1 MVTVDPQA
9 ASVMTARHLRVRSPR
24 PPRPYTRGAVDA
36 IEPTSPIPFS
46 GLLLGTLI
54 AGLWTLSSVD
64 LD

>member
-1 MVTVDPQA
+1 VA
-9 ASVMTARHLRVRSPR
+9 
-24 PPRPYTRGAVDA
+24 A

-46 GLLLGTLI
+46 SLLLGMLI